1 MNKCPILLLFVFM
14 VTACSPEEEHA
25 PSPSELDAITLAPG
39 TPSVKEF
46 PAMGGL
52 WALRFSATKAWSAVP
67 ADPVHAEWYRIEP
80 AEGDDGNGTV
90 KVTVLPNITTEKRS
104 AEIII
109 RSGRAEQRLSFA
121 QQASDMEPCDE
132 EEVRRFLEKLYQDTG
147 GDNWRFQENWC
158 TDKPLSEWGSSVKY
172 EDGKLSLILGENNL
186 HGKIDLSGCTALVSL
201 RCAKNSLTEIDVSG
215 CPLLEELDCTNCG
228 ISGLDVSGCYSL
240 RRLLCGYN
248 GLTELGL
255 SSCPYLTE
263 LNVPYN
269 GLGTLDISSC
279 MALTDLNCAENRLE
293 KLDMAGREGLRML
306 FCYGNRLS
314 VLDLSKCSSL
324 TLVNCGA
331 NELTRLD
338 LSGCEKLGR
347 LYCYD
352 NRLETLDLSDF
363 APLLSELY
371 CYGNRL
377 TELDLSGTD
386 RLSQFECSYNNLQR
400 LDLTGCKSL
409 RIAGCARNALRTI
422 SLFGCEMLGQL
433 DCSGNLLENIDI
445 SACPY
450 LTELICIDNLILSEI
465 PESFDRLTL
474 FEHDIRYE
482 YSVEKDAVTGQEKIV
497 HTDRGKGWWY
507 SGEPDKGCHGR

>member
-1 MNKCPILLLFVFM
+1 MQSGRR
-14 VTACSPEEEHA
+14 TCSV
-25 PSPSELDAITLAPG
+25 AIG
-39 TPSVKEF
+39 TGCHNPCARYARPLRNFRQWAVCGSCDSLRRKHGV
-46 PAMGGL
+46 L
-52 WALRFSATKAWSAVP
+52 WP

-109 RSGRAEQRLSFA
+109 RSGRAEQRLSFV
-121 QQASDMEPCDE
+121 QHASDMEPCGE

-248 GLTELGL
+248 SLTELGL

-293 KLDMAGREGLRML
+293 KLVNAGREGPSDAFLLWQPTVRTGFVKML
-306 FCYGNRLS
+306 LADAC
-314 VLDLSKCSSL
+314 
-324 TLVNCGA
+324 
-331 NELTRLD
+331 EL
-338 LSGCEKLGR
+338 
-347 LYCYD
+347 
-352 NRLETLDLSDF
+352 
-363 APLLSELY
+363 
-371 CYGNRL
+371 
-377 TELDLSGTD
+377 
-386 RLSQFECSYNNLQR
+386 
-400 LDLTGCKSL
+400 
-409 RIAGCARNALRTI
+409 
-422 SLFGCEMLGQL
+422 
-433 DCSGNLLENIDI
+433 
-445 SACPY
+445 
-450 LTELICIDNLILSEI
+450 
-465 PESFDRLTL
+465 
-474 FEHDIRYE
+474 
-482 YSVEKDAVTGQEKIV
+482 
-497 HTDRGKGWWY
+497 W
-507 SGEPDKGCHGR
+507 GE

>member
-1 MNKCPILLLFVFM
+1 
-14 VTACSPEEEHA
+14 
-25 PSPSELDAITLAPG
+25 
-39 TPSVKEF
+39 
-46 PAMGGL
+46 MGGL
-52 WALRFSATKAWSAVP
+52 WELRFSATKAWSVVP

-109 RSGRAEQRLSFA
+109 RSGRAEQRLSFV
-121 QQASDMEPCDE
+121 QHASDMEPCGE
-132 EEVRRFLEKLYQDTG
+132 GEVRRFLEKLYQDTG
-147 GDNWRFQENWC
+147 GDNWRFQGKWG
-158 TDKPLSEWGSSVKY
+158 TDKPLSGWGSSVKY
-172 EDGKLSLILGENNL
+172 
-186 HGKIDLSGCTALVSL
+186 
-201 RCAKNSLTEIDVSG
+201 
-215 CPLLEELDCTNCG
+215 ELDCTNCG

-248 GLTELGL
+248 SLTELGL

-314 VLDLSKCSSL
+314 VLDLSKCFSL

-386 RLSQFECSYNNLQR
+386 RLSQLECSYNNLQR

-409 RIAGCARNALRTI
+409 RIAGCARNALRSI

-450 LTELICIDNLILSEI
+450 LTELICTDNLILSEI

-497 HTDRGKGWWY
+497 YMDRGKGWWY
-507 SGEPDKGCHGR
+507 SGEPDKGYHGR